1 MESDLFLKSS
11 FFNNFEEFSLE
22 VMNRKKKKKKRKRK
36 QSLTHS
42 QFRQAKKSVSIK
54 SHIRSN

>member
-22 VMNRKKKKKKRKRK
+22 VMNRKKEKKKKKAI
-36 QSLTHS
+36 SHPLAVS
-42 QFRQAKKSVSIK
+42 SSEKKCLD
-54 SHIRSN
+54 

>member
-22 VMNRKKKKKKRKRK
+22 VMNRKKEKKKRK

-54 SHIRSN
+54 SYIRSN